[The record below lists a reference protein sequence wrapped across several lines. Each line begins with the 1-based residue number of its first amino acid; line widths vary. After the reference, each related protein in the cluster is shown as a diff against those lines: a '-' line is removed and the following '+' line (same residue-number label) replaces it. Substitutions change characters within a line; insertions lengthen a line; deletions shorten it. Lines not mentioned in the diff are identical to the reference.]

1 MMNDKYKDVAKNV
14 DKLSDKTIEGMTNK
28 EYKLLIEEIEKVIGK

>member
-1 MMNDKYKDVAKNV
+1 MMDDKYKYVAKNV

-28 EYKLLIEEIEKVIGK
+28 EYKSLIEEIEKVIGK